1 MSYNFSANFAEKE
14 NFYLCSLLTKQ
25 EPTNAKIV
33 VPIYNAIWVNC
44 IIAGAL
50 APPAVLGNGLILAVI
65 FRTPALRTPPYVLLA
80 GLAFTDLCT
89 GLIILP
95 LYLTYML
102 SDLNNNQPLL
112 CLTGVLISILGT
124 YFLFISF
131 GTMTLMS
138 VERWLLMTRRTFF
151 TIRRVCG
158 FFGLLLC
165 APIPFIILCLWPSK
179 NSTKNKQIAWSAGIL
194 LAIVFLIVTA
204 LSYFEELR
212 LIRQHQLQVQS
223 HQGSSPSFQPAFNLA
238 KYKRSIGTIFYL
250 LLIIVLGFTPLFI
263 WLILNNFMK
272 KNHAATYFL
281 NYLSFTV
288 ALAAS
293 SINPVL
299 CCSRIK
305 DILEG
310 VKILLKRIFCRNVD
324 TG

>member
-14 NFYLCSLLTKQ
+14 NLYLCSLLIKQ

-80 GLAFTDLCT
+80 GLSFTDLCT
-89 GLIILP
+89 GLIIHP
-95 LYLTYML
+95 LYITYML
-102 SDLNNNQPLL
+102 SDFNNKQRLL

-138 VERWLLMTRRTFF
+138 VERWLHMTRRTFF
-151 TIRRVCG
+151 TIRRICG
-158 FFGLLLC
+158 FFIILLC
-165 APIPFIILCLWPSK
+165 APIPFMVLYLWPST
-179 NSTKNKQIAWSAGIL
+179 NSTTNKQIARSAGVL
-194 LAIVFLIVTA
+194 FAIVFFMVTA
-204 LSYFEELR
+204 LSYFKVLR
-212 LIRQHQLQVQS
+212 IIRQHQLQVQS
-223 HQGSSPSFQPAFNLA
+223 HQGSSQSFQPAINLS
-238 KYKRSIGTIFYL
+238 KYKRSICTIFYL
-250 LLIIVLGFTPLFI
+250 LLIFVLGFTPLFI
-263 WLILNNFMK
+263 WLILNNFMN

-299 CCSRIK
+299 CCSRMK
-305 DILEG
+305 DIFDG
-310 VKILLKRIFCRNVD
+310 VEILLKRIFCRNVD